1 MPSFRPRPESITPA
15 EYESFAP
22 GCKSGE
28 KTVSLDKSLKMSGGM
43 ARTRNVLKRHERVEK
58 LSTEDR
64 WDESQSVLGLPK
76 TKIVKTTV
84 GKKKKKKKKEEEEE

>member
-1 MPSFRPRPESITPA
+1 M
-15 EYESFAP
+15 
-22 GCKSGE
+22 
-28 KTVSLDKSLKMSGGM
+28 SLDKSLKTGGGLVR
-43 ARTRNVLKRHERVEK
+43 ARNVLKRYERVEK

-84 GKKKKKKKKEEEEE
+84 GKKKKKKKTEDED

>member
-1 MPSFRPRPESITPA
+1 M
-15 EYESFAP
+15 
-22 GCKSGE
+22 
-28 KTVSLDKSLKMSGGM
+28 SLDKSLKMSGGM

>member
-1 MPSFRPRPESITPA
+1 M
-15 EYESFAP
+15 
-22 GCKSGE
+22 
-28 KTVSLDKSLKMSGGM
+28 SLDKSLKSGGGLVR
-43 ARTRNVLKRHERVEK
+43 ARNVLKRHERVEK

-84 GKKKKKKKKEEEEE
+84 GKKKKKKKTEEDDADDSKD